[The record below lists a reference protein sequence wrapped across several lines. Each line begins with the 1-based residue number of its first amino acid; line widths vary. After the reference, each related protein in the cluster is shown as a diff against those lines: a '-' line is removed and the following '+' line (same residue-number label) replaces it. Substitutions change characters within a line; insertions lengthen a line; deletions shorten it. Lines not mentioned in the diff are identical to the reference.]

1 MQEKKL
7 RNTKL
12 WTTETIQNGMAV
24 IFLTEHINS
33 ITDGRATLK
42 GLTQESIWSLKKYQ
56 EKFFEGKNF

>member
-1 MQEKKL
+1 
-7 RNTKL
+7 
-12 WTTETIQNGMAV
+12 MAV